1 MQHGWARGDGGL
13 LLAFSELLL
22 WAVVI
27 LGSAYAG
34 YLIGRWSVIND
45 GTLDEYDE
53 PTGAPYREYAGEEFR
68 EETAPIA
75 KGPATLPNEE
85 WKPKKPHTRGVKP
98 PPALAGEPGSPA
110 GSGSGTKWRRKP
122 SSSASPPPAAAGLK
136 S

>member
-1 MQHGWARGDGGL
+1 MDL
-13 LLAFSELLL
+13 SNLLL

-45 GTLDEYDE
+45 GTLDEFDE
-53 PTGAPYREYAGEEFR
+53 PTGSAYNEYAGEEFR

-75 KGPATLPNEE
+75 KGPANLPRND
-85 WKPKKPHTRGVKP
+85 WTPKEPRTRTAKP
-98 PPALAGEPGSPA
+98 PPALAGVAGETSGGPHKEP
-110 GSGSGTKWRRKP
+110 
-122 SSSASPPPAAAGLK
+122 SASAKPPPAAAGLK